1 MDLSYVALY
10 RKWRPRTFDEMVGQ
24 EAIRQTL
31 KQAILSG
38 KIAHAYLFSGPRGT
52 GKTSTAKIFAKSLNC
67 EQGPTPDPCNNCA
80 NCEKINQNASMDVF
94 EIDAASNRGIDEI
107 RDLRETVKFAPVDG
121 RYKVYIIDEVHML
134 TTEAF
139 NALLKTLE
147 EPPEHVVFILATT
160 EAHKIPATIHS
171 RCQRYDFRRISVES
185 ILGRL
190 RQVCEEQQID
200 AEEKALR
207 LIAVQAEGGMRDA
220 LSLLDQCSS
229 MTDST
234 VTEAEVRNL
243 LGLIGQEWLERL
255 VTPCIERQGETAL
268 LVLDELLRAGK
279 DLRQI
284 LTELSLYGRSLLL
297 YQASPSLCE
306 ATTVHNTE
314 VLKGHSQ
321 LLTSQE
327 IVQFVETCFQAA
339 QEMKQVSEPR
349 LVAELSLL
357 RFCQRRTSSEQD
369 LVERITEL
377 EKRLEQYEL
386 NQKVSAVRTVT
397 QHSIAE
403 IQAEAR
409 QPISIE
415 PVKAGPAQK
424 PAGPEAEIA
433 IGDDLGKIW
442 AKILQEILN
451 QNKRSVHACV
461 NQGQLVK
468 LTDKVAILQFEAVFP
483 KERTE
488 KEDYKK
494 IVENIIGQVTGYSPE
509 LRCTLAS
516 LASAKTGEN
525 MRALEMAKKMFGGK
539 VIKADSPNE

>member
-1 MDLSYVALY
+1 MGLSYVALY

-38 KIAHAYLFSGPRGT
+38 KIAHAYLFAGPRGT

-67 EQGPTPDPCNNCA
+67 EQGPTPEPCNCCT

-171 RCQRYDFRRISVES
+171 RCQRYDFRRISIES

-190 RQVCEEQQID
+190 RQVCEEQQIQV
-200 AEEKALR
+200 EEKALR

-229 MTDST
+229 MTESE
-234 VTEAEVRNL
+234 VTEEEVRNL
-243 LGLIGQEWLERL
+243 LGLIGHEWLERL
-255 VTPCIERQGETAL
+255 VTPCIERQGEAAL

-314 VLKGHSQ
+314 TLNKHSQ

-327 IVQFVETCFQAA
+327 VVQFVETCFKAA
-339 QEMKQVSEPR
+339 QEMKQASEPR
-349 LVAELSLL
+349 LVAELALL
-357 RFCQRRTSSEQD
+357 KFCQRRTSCEQD
-369 LVERITEL
+369 LAERVAEL

-386 NQKVSAVRTVT
+386 NQKAATVRTVT

-409 QPISIE
+409 QPVSAAIKPE
-415 PVKAGPAQK
+415 PVRNPS
-424 PAGPEAEIA
+424 GPEAEIA
-433 IGDDLGKIW
+433 TGPDLEKVW
-442 AKILQEILN
+442 TKILQEILN

-461 NQGQLVK
+461 NQGHLVK
-468 LTDKVAILQFEAVFP
+468 LTDKVAVLQFEAAFP

-494 IVENIIGQVTGYSPE
+494 MVENIIGQVTGYSPE

-516 LASAKTGEN
+516 LASAKSGEN

-539 VIKADSPNE
+539 VIKADSPKE